1 MTVTSQI
8 INNVL
13 HTITIFA
20 TWYLQIIIAISRSWI
35 SPSNSDI
42 PHRISSNDSDISR
55 SRSPNNSDIPHLMS
69 PNDSYISHLK
79 TRNNSDVPILARG
92 KPEYPEKNLSEE
104 GREPTTDFNSNM
116 ASDLTLEGGECSH
129 HCTTLLPQGKQSDK
143 KPYPTLPYTPFSFHR
158 GQYATVTALF
168 HSASCPVLVTP
179 VSWFSIN
186 SPIFF
191 VINLKQNYW
200 SLTFLCVDET
210 LWCYYW

>member
-1 MTVTSQI
+1 
-8 INNVL
+8 
-13 HTITIFA
+13 
-20 TWYLQIIIAISRSWI
+20 
-35 SPSNSDI
+35 
-42 PHRISSNDSDISR
+42 
-55 SRSPNNSDIPHLMS
+55 MS

-104 GREPTTDFNSNM
+104 GREPTTIFNPHM
-116 ASDLTLEGGECSH
+116 ASDLTPGPHWREASALTIAPPFSPKGNKAIKGVS
-129 HCTTLLPQGKQSDK
+129 
-143 KPYPTLPYTPFSFHR
+143 YPTLHPFSFHR

-191 VINLKQNYW
+191 VIKLKQNYW

-210 LWCYYW
+210 LWCYY